1 MEFIKENSG
10 NTLVVKMSGRLDTN
24 TAKQFEE
31 QLSGEYEKYEEII
44 LDFEKIQYLSS
55 AGLRVLLSAQKKM
68 NGKAMS
74 LKNVSTNVM
83 EVFEITGFV
92 DILNII

>member
-10 NTLVVKMSGRLDTN
+10 NALVVKMSGRLDTN

-31 QLSGEYEKYEEII
+31 QLAGEYEKYEEII